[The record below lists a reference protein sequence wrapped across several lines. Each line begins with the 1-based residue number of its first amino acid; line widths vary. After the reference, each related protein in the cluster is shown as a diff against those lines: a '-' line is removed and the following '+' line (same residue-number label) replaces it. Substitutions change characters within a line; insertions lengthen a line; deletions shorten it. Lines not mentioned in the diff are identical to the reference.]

1 MDKRKKLGI
10 FTKPIHVEKIVNYLN
25 QNTDL
30 DYVISTDKQELAGL
44 DFDVGISYCFPYI
57 VKVGSSPDSPIWY
70 NYHPAPLP
78 KYPGLSNYAAP
89 VHDKVMEFGV
99 TLHIMTNKVDEGP
112 ILEVDTFPL
121 QSAPVNS
128 NELGTISHY
137 YLFQLFKKTINALS
151 YAPKNK
157 EEFDKALESSG

>member
-1 MDKRKKLGI
+1 MEKRKKLGI

-25 QNTDL
+25 QSTTL
-30 DYVISTDKQELAGL
+30 DYVVSTDKQEVSGL
-44 DFDVGISYCFPYI
+44 DFEVGISYCFPYI
-57 VKVGSSPDSPIWY
+57 VKVGDSPDSPMWY

-89 VHDKVMEFGV
+89 VRDKVIDFGV
-99 TLHIMTNKVDEGP
+99 SLHIMTNEVDDGP
-112 ILEVDTFPL
+112 ILEVEKFAL
-121 QSAPVNS
+121 NSAPVNS

-151 YAPKNK
+151 HAPKNK
-157 EEFDKALESSG
+157 EQFDAAMALKE